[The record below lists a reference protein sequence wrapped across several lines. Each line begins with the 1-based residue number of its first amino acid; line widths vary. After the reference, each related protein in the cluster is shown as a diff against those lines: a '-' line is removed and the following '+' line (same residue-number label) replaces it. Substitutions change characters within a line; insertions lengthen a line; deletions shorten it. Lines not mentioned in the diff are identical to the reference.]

1 MRKRDFQLTE
11 HEIEAFRRAE
21 QQTRDVHALKR
32 LQAVRLYGS
41 GLAMPEILS
50 LVGCGQSSVLQWAKS
65 YRREGLSGLRSKWKG
80 GNANKLTPAQ
90 RDELRQR
97 LLSDRPVE
105 LQISQGEFWTVSDL
119 KVAVQRWY
127 GVTYQSDDSYL
138 NLLHACG
145 FSYQRAE
152 RRYRSRPAEA
162 RIAEFEAELEKK

>member
-1 MRKRDFQLTE
+1 MRKRDFHLTE
-11 HEIEAFRRAE
+11 HEIEAFRRAA

-41 GLAMPEILS
+41 GLAMRDILQV
-50 LVGCGQSSVLQWAKS
+50 VGCGQSSVLQWAQV
-65 YRREGLSGLRSKWKG
+65 YRREGLGGLRSKWKG
-80 GNANKLTPAQ
+80 GNANKLTVAQ
-90 RDELRQR
+90 RHEVRQR
-97 LLSDRPVE
+97 LLSDRPVDWQ
-105 LQISQGEFWTVSDL
+105 LSQGQFWTVSDL

-152 RRYRSRPAEA
+152 RRYRSRPSEA
-162 RIAEFEAELEKK
+162 VIAEFEAELEKK